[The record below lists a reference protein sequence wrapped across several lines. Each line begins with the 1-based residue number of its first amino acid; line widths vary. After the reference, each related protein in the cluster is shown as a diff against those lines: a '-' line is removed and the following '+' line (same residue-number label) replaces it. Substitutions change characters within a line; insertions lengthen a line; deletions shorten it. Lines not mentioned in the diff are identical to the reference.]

1 MLRLIRKQLRAQ
13 GTDVI
18 WGPVIMLAVGII
30 GLCIM
35 FAMMKFDI
43 ADGEWFCLGTMMGGI
58 VAVFYGFIWI
68 SAGIGFYFNM
78 EVAMG
83 CSRKEFFFSYYLT
96 GFVMN
101 GIYAVILVLMCMI
114 EDALGR
120 MLYPGMENEIDL
132 LSYIIRGGIP
142 VAVSLT
148 VIGGFCGTLVL
159 RFGKKAFWILWTIWM
174 VLCLGG
180 PRISDAMS
188 DAPDSAFG
196 KIGAAVEVLWES
208 VSVNIWIMFGAAV
221 VMVCGVADFM
231 MLRRQQVTM

>member
-1 MLRLIRKQLRAQ
+1 MLQLIRKQLRAQ

-18 WGPVIMLAVGII
+18 WGPVIMLAAGIVGMS
-30 GLCIM
+30 IM
-35 FAMMKFDI
+35 FAMMKFDV
-43 ADGEWFCLGTMMGGI
+43 ADGEWFCLGTMLGGI
-58 VAVFYGFIWI
+58 VAAFYGFIWI

-101 GIYAVILVLMCMI
+101 GVYAIIMAIMCII
-114 EDALGR
+114 ENALGR
-120 MLYPGMENEIDL
+120 MLYPGMENDIDL

-142 VAVSLT
+142 VVVVLT
-148 VIGGFCGTLVL
+148 VTGGFCGTLVL
-159 RFGKKAFWILWTIWM
+159 RYGKKAFWVLWTIWM

-180 PRISDAMS
+180 PRISDAVS
-188 DAPDSAFG
+188 DAPDSVFG
-196 KIGAAVEVLWES
+196 KIGTAVEVLLES
-208 VSVNIWIMFGAAV
+208 VSVNIWILFGAAIV
-221 VMVCGVADFM
+221 AACGVADFL

>member
-1 MLRLIRKQLRAQ
+1 MLQLIRKQLRAQ

-18 WGPVIMLAVGII
+18 WGPVIMLAAGIVGMS
-30 GLCIM
+30 IM
-35 FAMMKFDI
+35 FAMIKFDI
-43 ADGEWFCLGTMMGGI
+43 ADGEWFCLGTMLGGI
-58 VAVFYGFIWI
+58 VAAFYGFIWI

-101 GIYAVILVLMCMI
+101 GVYAIIMAIMCII
-114 EDALGR
+114 ENALGR
-120 MLYPGMENEIDL
+120 MLYPGMENDIDL

-142 VAVSLT
+142 VVVVLT
-148 VIGGFCGTLVL
+148 VTGGFCGTLVL
-159 RFGKKAFWILWTIWM
+159 RYGKKAFWVLWAIWM

-180 PRISDAMS
+180 PRISDAVS
-188 DAPDSAFG
+188 DAPDSVFG
-196 KIGAAVEVLWES
+196 KIGTAVEVLLES
-208 VSVNIWIMFGAAV
+208 VSVNIWILFGAAIV
-221 VMVCGVADFM
+221 AACGVADFL

>member
-1 MLRLIRKQLRAQ
+1 MLQLIRKQLRAQ

-18 WGPVIMLAVGII
+18 WGPVIMLAAGIVGMS
-30 GLCIM
+30 IM
-35 FAMMKFDI
+35 FAMMKFDV
-43 ADGEWFCLGTMMGGI
+43 ADGEWFCLGTMLGGI
-58 VAVFYGFIWI
+58 VAAFYGFIWI

-101 GIYAVILVLMCMI
+101 GVYAIIMAIMCII
-114 EDALGR
+114 ENALGR
-120 MLYPGMENEIDL
+120 MLYPGMENDIDL

-142 VAVSLT
+142 AVVVLT

-159 RFGKKAFWILWTIWM
+159 RYGKKAFWVLWAIWM

-180 PRISDAMS
+180 PRISDAVS
-188 DAPDSAFG
+188 DAPDSVFG
-196 KIGAAVEVLWES
+196 KIGTAVEVLLES
-208 VSVNIWIMFGAAV
+208 VSVNIWILFGAAIV
-221 VMVCGVADFM
+221 AACGVADFL

>member
-1 MLRLIRKQLRAQ
+1 MLQLIRKQLRAQ

-18 WGPVIMLAVGII
+18 WGPVIMLAAGIVGMS
-30 GLCIM
+30 IM
-35 FAMMKFDI
+35 FAMMKFDV
-43 ADGEWFCLGTMMGGI
+43 ADGEWFCLGTMLGGI
-58 VAVFYGFIWI
+58 VAAIYGFIWI

-101 GIYAVILVLMCMI
+101 GVYAIIMAIMCII
-114 EDALGR
+114 ENALGR
-120 MLYPGMENEIDL
+120 MLYPGMENDIDL

-142 VAVSLT
+142 VVVVLT
-148 VIGGFCGTLVL
+148 VTGGFCGTLVL
-159 RFGKKAFWILWTIWM
+159 RYGKKAFWVLWTIWM

-180 PRISDAMS
+180 PRISDAVS
-188 DAPDSAFG
+188 DAPDSVFG
-196 KIGAAVEVLWES
+196 KIGTAVEVLLES
-208 VSVNIWIMFGAAV
+208 VSVNIWILFGAAIV
-221 VMVCGVADFM
+221 AACGVADFL

>member
-1 MLRLIRKQLRAQ
+1 MLQLIRKQLRAQ

-18 WGPVIMLAVGII
+18 WGPVIMLAAGIVGMS
-30 GLCIM
+30 IM
-35 FAMMKFDI
+35 FAMMKFDV
-43 ADGEWFCLGTMMGGI
+43 ADGEWFCLGTMLGGI
-58 VAVFYGFIWI
+58 VAAFYGFIWI

-101 GIYAVILVLMCMI
+101 GVYAIIMAIMCII
-114 EDALGR
+114 ENALGR
-120 MLYPGMENEIDL
+120 MLYPGMENDIDL
-132 LSYIIRGGIP
+132 LYYIIRGGIP
-142 VAVSLT
+142 AVVVLT

-159 RFGKKAFWILWTIWM
+159 RYGKKAFWVLWAIWM

-180 PRISDAMS
+180 PRISDAVS
-188 DAPDSAFG
+188 DAPDSVFG
-196 KIGAAVEVLWES
+196 KIGTAVEVLLES
-208 VSVNIWIMFGAAV
+208 VSVNIWILFGAAIV
-221 VMVCGVADFM
+221 LACGVADFL

>member
-1 MLRLIRKQLRAQ
+1 MLQLIRKQLRAQ

-18 WGPVIMLAVGII
+18 WGPVIMLAAGIVGMS
-30 GLCIM
+30 IM
-35 FAMMKFDI
+35 FAMMKFDV
-43 ADGEWFCLGTMMGGI
+43 ADGEWFCLGTMLGGI
-58 VAVFYGFIWI
+58 VAAFYGFIWI

-101 GIYAVILVLMCMI
+101 GVYAIIMAIMCII
-114 EDALGR
+114 ENALGR
-120 MLYPGMENEIDL
+120 MLYPGMENDIDL
-132 LSYIIRGGIP
+132 LYYIIRGGIP
-142 VAVSLT
+142 AVVVLT

-159 RFGKKAFWILWTIWM
+159 RYGKKAFWVLWAIWM

-180 PRISDAMS
+180 PRISDAVS
-188 DAPDSAFG
+188 DAPDSVFG
-196 KIGAAVEVLWES
+196 KIGTAVEVLLES
-208 VSVNIWIMFGAAV
+208 VSVNIWILFGAAIV
-221 VMVCGVADFM
+221 AACGVADFL